1 MKERIKSKNYI
12 LLRRAFFMR
21 HQQNITYCEAD
32 GAYTIIY
39 FDKFKPETTAYNIK
53 VIEEHLDSNYF
64 IRIHKSFLVNI
75 NAIHEVCKYC
85 KKLVLSNGQEITI
98 ARQRKKQ
105 IISILSN
112 TEVIIL

>member
-1 MKERIKSKNYI
+1 MKERIKSKTYL

-39 FDKFKPETTAYNIK
+39 FDKFKPETVAYNIK
-53 VIEEHLDSNYF
+53 VIEEHLSSSNF
-64 IRIHKSFLVNI
+64 IRIHKSYLVNT
-75 NAIHEVCKYC
+75 NAICEVCKYC
-85 KKLVLSNGQEITI
+85 KKLVLRNGQEITI

-105 IISILSN
+105 IISVLSN
-112 TEVIIL
+112 TEVLIL